1 MNRLLEVRG
10 LRTVFHT
17 EEGDVP
23 AVDGISF
30 HVQSGEVVGVV
41 GESGCG
47 KSVTSLSILRLVTP
61 PGEIVGGEILFEGRD
76 LLKKTEKEM
85 QAVRGNKISM
95 IFQEP
100 MTSLNPVMKIGD
112 QVAESLVLHKGM
124 SLKKARSEAVDLL
137 RAVSIPDPEARVNDY
152 AHQLSGGMRQRV
164 MIAIAIACHPVL
176 LIADEPTTAL
186 DVTIQAQIL
195 DLLNA
200 LRREYG
206 LSILLITH
214 ALGVVAEIADRVIV
228 MYAGK
233 VVEEAPVLEIFSNPR
248 HPYTMGLLDSIPRL
262 AAGDVKQA
270 KLKTIEGT
278 VPNLL
283 QLPQGCSFYD
293 RCRLRSEICTT
304 RFPDA
309 VRISETHTAACY
321 AVSS

>member
-1 MNRLLEVRG
+1 
-10 LRTVFHT
+10 
-17 EEGDVP
+17 
-23 AVDGISF
+23 
-30 HVQSGEVVGVV
+30 
-41 GESGCG
+41 
-47 KSVTSLSILRLVTP
+47 
-61 PGEIVGGEILFEGRD
+61 
-76 LLKKTEKEM
+76 
-85 QAVRGNKISM
+85 M

-124 SLKKARSEAVDLL
+124 SLRKARSEAVDLL

-233 VVEEAPVLEIFSNPR
+233 VVEEAPVLEIFSNPK

-270 KLKTIEGT
+270 KLKTIEGA

-293 RCRLRSEICTT
+293 RCRLRSEICTK